1 MINFGDQAR
10 YLIELNHHA
19 ITDTTVM
26 EHVVIVGGG
35 VMGLSI
41 AYSVAKRGIK
51 VTLIDASSPDTVRSS
66 RGDSRGLQ
74 YGYEG
79 IYSDLVNESADLWEK
94 LEREDPSN
102 RQVSVTVSAYVYV
115 LFLFLFLFLF
125 VLRRFCFCFAQTSL
139 FLFMFLVGGLCFC
152 SVSVLPERLHV
163 THTSDVSVFFLLSC
177 FLSVFFVFY
186 FCSSLGNP
194 VSASFCF
201 C

>member
-1 MINFGDQAR
+1 
-10 YLIELNHHA
+10 
-19 ITDTTVM
+19 
-26 EHVVIVGGG
+26 
-35 VMGLSI
+35 MGLSI

-115 LFLFLFLFLF
+115 FVSISVSVSVSVCAQTFLFLFCSDVSISVYVSSGWPLFLF
-125 VLRRFCFCFAQTSL
+125 CFCSTRKTTCNTHIRRFCVFSSFLFSFCFLCVL
-139 FLFMFLVGGLCFC
+139 FLF
-152 SVSVLPERLHV
+152 
-163 THTSDVSVFFLLSC
+163 
-177 FLSVFFVFY
+177 
-186 FCSSLGNP
+186 
-194 VSASFCF
+194 
-201 C
+201 